1 MVTENSPYTL
11 NSHDMSDKKNIKK
24 EFRAFN
30 ALSLRVLYEMIRL
43 RVDVF
48 VVEQDCPYSD
58 LDNKDQDAIHYSY
71 TLDSGRVIGY
81 LRILNK
87 GVSYNEVS
95 IGRVIIDPEFRKLN
109 LGNDLMAEAMSYIKN
124 EMGENAVRISAQKHL
139 ENYYSYHGFKSVGEP
154 YLEDGIP
161 HIQMVFNG

>member
-1 MVTENSPYTL
+1 
-11 NSHDMSDKKNIKK
+11 MSEKNFIKK

-30 ALSLRVLYEMIRL
+30 ELTTAELYEIIRL

-58 LDNKDQDAIHYSY
+58 LDNKDQGAMHYTY
-71 TLDSGRVIGY
+71 TLDSGRVVGY
-81 LRILNK
+81 LRILDK

-95 IGRVIIDPEFRKLN
+95 IGRVIIDPAYRALKL
-109 LGNDLMAEAMSYIKN
+109 GHDIMKEALNFI
-124 EMGENAVRISAQKHL
+124 EETMGERAVRISAQKHL
-139 ENYYSYHGFKSVGEP
+139 EKFYSAHGFISTGKE

-161 HIQMVFNG
+161 HVEMLRE